1 MTAAR
6 SSITVRRLALLVAA
20 LTATACQGTDGPAA
34 PIAERC
40 PSARVPLCMDVAH
53 AALVRAAVADAG
65 SRLAPSL
72 EDAALREPL
81 TASLAAL
88 SDALLAGDI
97 ARARASLA
105 STRTALAERQR
116 AVSNAADAADITAI
130 EITLQETDDALG
142 GS

>member
-1 MTAAR
+1 MIATR
-6 SSITVRRLALLVAA
+6 PTRTVRRFALLAAA
-20 LTATACQGTDGPAA
+20 LTTTACQGTDGPAA
-34 PIAERC
+34 PLADRC

-72 EDAALREPL
+72 EDAALRAPL
-81 TASLAAL
+81 TASLATL

-97 ARARASLA
+97 ARARSSLA
-105 STRTALAERQR
+105 ATRAALAQGR
-116 AVSNAADAADITAI
+116 AAATDAADITAI
-130 EITLQETDDALG
+130 EITLEETADALA